1 MKQSGDELPS
11 AVSRDWELKTAGNGL
26 HHSIGGKIT
35 SAREDAACIVDV
47 VTAALN
53 IDAACSTSH
62 RDSPWKPQ
70 QNFPA
75 WLEENGARAQRLGID
90 AESAKWLLRR
100 HGRRAEQVFHLVEES
115 PQLAGRIVPDLPFI
129 LADLLFCARDEMAV
143 HLSDLLRRRLPLLI
157 LARLGE
163 SDLRRLAELVAP
175 ALGWDAAAINREIE
189 ACRGAIYRAH
199 FSGA

>member
-1 MKQSGDELPS
+1 M
-11 AVSRDWELKTAGNGL
+11 AGNGL

-47 VTAALN
+47 VSAALN
-53 IDAACSTSH
+53 IDAACSTGH
-62 RDSPWKPQ
+62 RDSPWKPE
-70 QNFPA
+70 QNFPT
-75 WLEENGARAQRLGID
+75 WLEENGARARHLGID
-90 AESAKWLLRR
+90 AESANWLLRR
-100 HGRRAEQVFHLVEES
+100 HGRRAEQVFRLVEEK
-115 PQLAGRIVPDLPFI
+115 PELAGRIVPDLPFI

-157 LARLGE
+157 LAHLGE